1 MIWAMVLAKG
11 GGPLLSKGSTPMSAW
26 DLGWSIVSGVTT
38 VIGGIAVGLTNAP
51 DYSRF
56 ARRPGDQVF
65 GQWSGI
71 IIFGTI
77 FPLFGCLAASATQGI
92 YGEAIWNPP
101 LIAQRWLDD
110 SYSNGA
116 RAAAFFA
123 GIGLLMIQISVNVV
137 DNAFST
143 GMDLAGLFSSYLNI
157 RRGAYI
163 GLILSLVMCPW
174 ELLSS
179 AAVFLSVLSAYS
191 TFLGPIIGIQVCDY
205 WLIRR
210 RKLKLSDLYHPRP
223 DGIYYFVK
231 GFNPRSFVAWVLGF
245 STQLP
250 GFSANVTPESVSVGH
265 AWNELFALAFP
276 LGFAISFTVH
286 YILNRVWPPNG
297 LGVIDDRDYY
307 NSFDADEAMRLGIA
321 PYSESEADV
330 VIEGIGSG
338 PELCDSVVTS
348 KM

>member
-1 MIWAMVLAKG
+1 MEK
-11 GGPLLSKGSTPMSAW
+11 LSGTR
-26 DLGWSIVSGVTT
+26 VSRP
-38 VIGGIAVGLTNAP
+38 NAQLRVVR
-51 DYSRF
+51 SLR
-56 ARRPGDQVF
+56 V
-65 GQWSGI
+65 
-71 IIFGTI
+71 
-77 FPLFGCLAASATQGI
+77 AA
-92 YGEAIWNPP
+92 

-110 SYSNGA
+110 SYTKGA

-123 GIGLLMIQISVNVV
+123 GESDLRCPDHAETVSLTQVGVGLLMIQLSINVV

-191 TFLGPIIGIQVCDY
+191 VFLGPIIGIQVCDY

-231 GFNPRSFVAWVLGF
+231 GFNPRSFVAWVVGF
-245 STQLP
+245 FSQIP
-250 GFSANVTPESVSVGH
+250 GFAENVTPNSVSVGH
-265 AWNELFALAFP
+265 AWKELFALAFP
-276 LGFAISFTVH
+276 LGFAISFAVY
-286 YILNRVWPPNG
+286 YILNRVWPPKG
-297 LGVIDDRDYY
+297 LGVVDDRDYY
-307 NSFDADEAMRLGIA
+307 NSFATDEATRLGIA

-330 VIEGIGSG
+330 VISGIGS
-338 PELCDSVVTS
+338 